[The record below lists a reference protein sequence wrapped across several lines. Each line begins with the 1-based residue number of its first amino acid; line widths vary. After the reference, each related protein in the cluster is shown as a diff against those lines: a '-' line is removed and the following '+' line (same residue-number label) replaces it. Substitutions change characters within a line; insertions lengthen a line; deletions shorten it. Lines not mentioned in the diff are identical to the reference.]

1 MRLLDFIRQRRS
13 QQRRALQP
21 APAEV
26 AEVLLPERDIPAL
39 LRQEI
44 AAARQAGQ
52 GPWPSVTQA
61 HREAAHLFK
70 PVLQAVQHLAQA
82 LAGHEHITVT
92 MRANDVDLALGQER
106 RISASRYGGQR
117 DFTVE
122 DAIDCPDLGASVE
135 RTYAFQ
141 TPDEVI
147 TFLIRACAEFLA
159 RQP

>member
-13 QQRRALQP
+13 QRRQALPP
-21 APAEV
+21 APAE
-26 AEVLLPERDIPAL
+26 ALLPERDIPAL

-52 GPWPSVTQA
+52 GPWPSMTQA
-61 HREAAHLFK
+61 RGEAAHLFQ
-70 PVLQAVQHLAQA
+70 PVREAMQSLAQA
-82 LAGHEHITVT
+82 LAGHEHVSVTVRT
-92 MRANDVDLALGQER
+92 NDVDLTLGRER
-106 RISASRYGGQR
+106 RIGASRAGWQR

-122 DAIDCPDLGASVE
+122 DAIDCADLGASVK